1 MKLTSWLLIRCHFGT
16 TANGKNFKKI
26 LGHEGYH
33 KHLESTFDDFL
44 HASFSKFSVF
54 LHRLKKLTRQYLGDD
69 DCNNRSLDVDSKES
83 TPSEAFE
90 EDAVN
95 REMKKEQSGNG
106 KTKERT
112 SSDVAPPISQYELE
126 WEQNIARNR
135 EALKRVDDELL
146 EMYGDVGL
154 QKKKPVTKAKMSLK
168 KKDKPEGKCCVSA
181 RLNVAEQRWDPSAV
195 ISKQC

>member
-16 TANGKNFKKI
+16 TADGKNFEEF

-33 KHLESTFDDFL
+33 EHLESTFDDFL

-69 DCNNRSLDVDSKES
+69 DCNNRRLDVDSKES

-90 EDAVN
+90 GDAVD
-95 REMKKEQSGNG
+95 RGMKKEQSGNG

-112 SSDVAPPISQYELE
+112 SSDVTPPISQYELE
-126 WEQNIARNR
+126 RERNIARNR

-154 QKKKPVTKAKMSLK
+154 QKKKPVTKAKT
-168 KKDKPEGKCCVSA
+168 KKDKPEGKHRVSA

-195 ISKQC
+195 VSKQC